1 MRVLVLGGTGF
12 IGRHVVGHL
21 VKMGH
26 DVAVFHR
33 GGGEADLPAQVRHLH
48 GDRENL
54 AAHLPEFRQCAAH
67 VVILMVLPQGNDRTA
82 RAFMAT
88 FTGIAQRSV
97 VTTSR
102 DVYRAFNRLHRLE
115 VGPPDHGPLTEG
127 SPLREKL
134 YPYRTRV
141 KDAAWHDYDD
151 ILVERAV
158 MSESA
163 FPATVLRLPVIYG
176 PEDRYF
182 HRTFPYLKRMDDRRP
197 LILLD
202 ADQVDFRDSRVYV
215 EDAAWAIALAATH
228 ERARG
233 RIYNVAPLR
242 TLSEAEW
249 IESIGGVAGWQGEIV
264 PLPRGK
270 LPLHLV
276 RDLDFRHD
284 LVLSGERIRNEL
296 GYSEQV
302 PIERGLQRTVTW
314 QRANP
319 PDVPP
324 GMFDYAAE
332 DAVLMD
338 KRA

>member
-1 MRVLVLGGTGF
+1 
-12 IGRHVVGHL
+12 
-21 VKMGH
+21 MGH

-33 GGGEADLPAQVRHLH
+33 GGREPDLPGQVRHLH

-54 AAHLPEFRQCAAH
+54 AAHLPELRQFAPH

-82 RAFMAT
+82 REFVTA

-102 DVYRAFNRLHRLE
+102 DVYRAFNRLHKVE
-115 VGPPDHGPLTEG
+115 AGPPESGPLTED

-141 KDAAWHDYDD
+141 KDPAWRDYDD
-151 ILVERAV
+151 IPVEHAV
-158 MSESA
+158 MSEPA
-163 FPATVLRLPVIYG
+163 LPATVLRVPVVYG

-197 LILLD
+197 HILLD
-202 ADQVDFRDSRVYV
+202 ADQVNFRDSRVCV

-228 ERARG
+228 ERAMG
-233 RIYNVAPLR
+233 RIYNVAPRR

-249 IESIGGVAGWQGEIV
+249 IDTIGRVAGWHGKIV
-264 PLPRGK
+264 PVPRERLPH
-270 LPLHLV
+270 HLV

-284 LVLSGERIRNEL
+284 LVLSGERIRYEL
-296 GYSEQV
+296 GYSEQI
-302 PIERGLQRTVTW
+302 PFEIGIQKTVEW

-319 PDVPP
+319 PDVLPE
-324 GMFDYAAE
+324 MFDYAAE
-332 DAVLMD
+332 DAVVKGM
-338 KRA
+338 RA